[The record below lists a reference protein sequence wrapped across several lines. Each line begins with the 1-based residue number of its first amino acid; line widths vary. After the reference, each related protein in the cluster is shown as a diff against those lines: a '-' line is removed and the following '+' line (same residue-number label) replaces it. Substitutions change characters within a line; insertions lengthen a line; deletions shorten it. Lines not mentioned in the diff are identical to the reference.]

1 MSEIT
6 KLGYLYLNNIKVPY
20 PATKN
25 DIQSYTSGLLE
36 IRDTSTDTTGM
47 LEWIPFSYNGI
58 NYLVGTNNVL
68 KQVSYS
74 DLLTQGL
81 VLGNKTVILSNTVYK
96 IRILSQNEWN
106 NFIVN
111 QGNFTQSVIP
121 NTTDKTVNGYTDTTV
136 LLSDSNNLWHW
147 YGISSLTSTVSGD
160 NITVMGNTSVSTST
174 TISKTTK
181 NTNTGWRIV
190 LEKYNSKP
198 TLSGNSESIGY
209 YTRSFTRDCYIYD
222 EDNELLDVTTYIDDT
237 VLNTYTDKTTGT
249 NIVVNLA
256 SVFDSLSYGQ
266 HVIKIVVTDR
276 YGQSASRVWTFQKII
291 SENGSSSNLGKPTII
306 TPNNSGILTPINA
319 QNSNTISFSTSGGL
333 LIYKNEIYITNSA
346 TLEVVYN
353 TIVTS
358 FDLSNTIPA
367 NVLTNGEEYQI
378 KIRTYDSNG
387 NYSAFSDAVIVST
400 YSPIELAIT
409 NIIDNRIITSNPI
422 FTGTFAQADG
432 DTLLSYQFILY
443 KNGVTVEE
451 GTVNTDKLLVQQF
464 NNLENKTDYSISL
477 IVKTENGV
485 EATLTQ
491 DFYCIYLQTRLSSIM
506 NVKNDP
512 KEGMINIETYI
523 KQIIG
528 YVASGNTEVTYID
541 GEWADLHNS
550 LVRYDSTSPFRL
562 ENDFTM
568 KIWARDFEDNVMI
581 MRIYQDLG
589 HIELTKQGNYFFIS
603 KYIND
608 ELFYQKHAYIKGD
621 ISTTDEFYIF
631 IQCEISTGL
640 LNFDVQRTSGGII
653 TWFNSTHTG
662 DIIPTYNKED
672 GFLTNLNSDLVKLIT
687 PVTID
692 GLASKVY
699 IPSQDELFGE
709 NCLNYFNTNAIVGQ
723 AITGRTVVGRN
734 YYTDA
739 SDLAQNTPYFTRT
752 ISTPDTTQLVTVNT
766 DGTFSTSY
774 PNDLT
779 IGERF
784 IINLPNDVQ
793 VSKSVDNN
801 GYHQLVPN
809 KTDFI
814 HFDTINV
821 NQLVLGDKIKEYGTK
836 YDDSVIEFMV
846 VDKNKITNNVTL
858 MTNVIMTKEYD
869 NAEDTYEN
877 GNPNWGLSNIC
888 QWLNNEYKLADE

>member
-1 MSEIT
+1 MTYET
-6 KLGYLYLNNIKVPY
+6 LKLGTLYQ
-20 PATKN
+20 KN
-25 DIQSYTSGLLE
+25 LPVLYNTNTPVQYIDGALLE
-36 IRDTSTDTTGM
+36 IKESSNDSNYIM
-47 LEWIPFSYNGI
+47 EWIPFSYNGI
-58 NYLVGTNNVL
+58 NYLV
-68 KQVSYS
+68 
-74 DLLTQGL
+74 LTKNILSNISFNTLSVQAL
-81 VLGNKTVILSNTVYK
+81 ISGNKTITLNNTVYK
-96 IRILSQNEWN
+96 IRILSQNEWQ
-106 NFIVN
+106 NFIEN
-111 QGNFTQSVIP
+111 QGNFTQSVTP
-121 NTTDKTVNGYTDTTV
+121 NTTDKTVNGYTDTTI
-136 LLSDSNNLWHW
+136 LLSDSNILWNW
-147 YGISSLTSTVSGD
+147 NGISSLTNTVSGD
-160 NITVMGNTSVSTST
+160 NVTVMGNTAVNTST
-174 TISKTTK
+174 TTLKTTK
-181 NTNTGWRIV
+181 STSIGYRIV

-198 TLSGNSESIGY
+198 TLSDEDRVIGY
-209 YTRSFTRDCYIYD
+209 FTKSFTRDCYIYD

-237 VLNTYTDKTTGT
+237 VLNTYVDKTTGM
-249 NIVVNLA
+249 NIVVDLA

-266 HVIKIVVTDR
+266 HVIKIVVTDQ

-291 SENGSSSNLGKPTII
+291 SENGSSSNLGKPTIV

-378 KIRTYDSNG
+378 KIRTYDSSG

-409 NIIDNRIITSNPI
+409 NIIDNRITTSNPI

-443 KNGVTVEE
+443 KNGVAVEE
-451 GTVNTDKLLVQQF
+451 GTVKTDKLLVQQF
-464 NNLENKTDYSISL
+464 NNLENKTDYSILL

-491 DFYCIYLQTRLSSIM
+491 EFYCIYLQTRLSSIM
-506 NVKNDP
+506 NVTNDP
-512 KEGMINIETYI
+512 KEGMINVETYI

-568 KIWARDFEDNVMI
+568 KIWARDFENNVMI

-589 HIELTKQGNYFFIS
+589 YIELTKQGNYFFIS

-621 ISTTDEFYIF
+621 ISTSDEFYIF

-662 DIIPTYNKED
+662 DIAPNYNKED

-699 IPSQDELFGE
+699 IPSQDELYGE

-734 YYTDA
+734 YYTDG
-739 SDLAQNTPYFTRT
+739 SDLVQNTPYFTRT
-752 ISTPDTTQLVTVNT
+752 ISTPDTTQLVTVSI
-766 DGTFSTSY
+766 DGSFSTSY

-779 IGERF
+779 VGERF

-814 HFDTINV
+814 YFDTINV
-821 NQLVLGDKIKEYGTK
+821 NQLALGDKIKEYKTK
-836 YDDSVIEFMV
+836 YDNSIIEFMV

-888 QWLNNEYKLADE
+888 QWVNNEYRLADE